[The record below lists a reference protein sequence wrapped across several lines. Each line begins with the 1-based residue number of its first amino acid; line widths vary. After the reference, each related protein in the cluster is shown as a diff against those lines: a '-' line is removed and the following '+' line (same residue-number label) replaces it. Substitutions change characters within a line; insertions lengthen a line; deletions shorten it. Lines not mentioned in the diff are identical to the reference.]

1 MASPLSDPRWP
12 QHTPPAARPT
22 ESKWAKPSGIIRTT
36 AGPISNRGGAT
47 SGARS
52 AECTT
57 CTCIAK
63 AVCIR
68 IVDPTQQSFSSRL
81 IYHHCVYT
89 CMHDQASVG
98 TGGMKRGRKG
108 SSQIAIDTY
117 TPRSWKD
124 RNPITSQYSTLMV
137 ESMACKDCSTTL

>member
-1 MASPLSDPRWP
+1 MARPLSDPQRH
-12 QHTPPAARPT
+12 QHTHPAARPT

-36 AGPISNRGGAT
+36 AGPSSNRGGAT
-47 SGARS
+47 SGGS
-52 AECTT
+52 VTT

-81 IYHHCVYT
+81 IHHHCVYT
-89 CMHDQASVG
+89 CIHDQASVC
-98 TGGMKRGRKG
+98 TGLMKRGRKG

-124 RNPITSQYSTLMV
+124 RNPITTHYSTLMV
-137 ESMACKDCSTTL
+137 ELMACIDCSTTL